1 MATAE
6 KINALRLI
14 LGEQKTAV
22 HKEFWQ
28 APALPSGIPRGVI
41 VELLGC
47 CRTEWLIQ
55 FLVMHPEFKIFWVE
69 KEQRILPTALQ
80 QRGLDL
86 TKITF
91 GTFGSNLV
99 QPIRRIIQ
107 SRNFEVILAPNLFTE
122 IKVFQAF
129 QIFTEKSNV
138 TLFLFGDKVASTAW
152 PISLQ
157 LDINKNNQGG
167 FVIEVLKQKHG
178 KSV

>member
-6 KINALRLI
+6 KLNALRLI
-14 LGEQKTAV
+14 LGEQKITV

-41 VELLGC
+41 VELLGRC
-47 CRTEWLIQ
+47 KTEWLIQ
-55 FLVMHPEFKIFWVE
+55 FLVMHPEFKIFWIE
-69 KEQRILPTALQ
+69 KEQSILPTALQ

-91 GTFGSNLV
+91 GTFGSQLV
-99 QPIRRIIQ
+99 QPVRRVIQ
-107 SRNFEVILAPNLFTE
+107 SQNFEVILAPNLFTE

-129 QIFTEKSNV
+129 QIFTEKSNT

-157 LDINKNNQGG
+157 LDIDKDDAGN
-167 FVIEVLKQKHG
+167 FTIDILKQKHG
-178 KSV
+178 KLL